1 MQIEQLLKRVL
12 DRGASDLHIRVPSK
26 PVLRIHGQLV
36 TQDDLPPVTDEAAR
50 ELLYA
55 IITTRQAEVFEG
67 EKELDFAYDARGVAR
82 FRVNVMRQRG
92 HLSIAFRLIPL
103 KIPSIDELGLPQILK
118 DLVLKPRGLILVTGQ
133 TGTGKSTTLA
143 AMINHL
149 NENDKRNIITIEEP
163 LEFIHENKEC
173 IIAQREVGPDTESFA
188 SALVHALRHDPDV
201 LVVGELRD
209 LPTIATAITAAETG
223 HLVLGTLHTYNA
235 PQSIDRMIDIFPSDQ
250 QMQIRIQLS
259 QIIEA
264 VLSQTLLPRVSGG
277 RVAAFEIMLATPAV
291 RNLIRERKL
300 YQLPSVIQLGSK
312 DNMQSLDQSL
322 ADLARD
328 GLITKETA
336 LLKAVDV
343 EQFEKWYQARR
354 VEVLNQVPRTKTKA
368 NRLFDIN
375 QENGHDKNNKGK

>member
-12 DRGASDLHIRVPSK
+12 DRGASDLHIRVPSR
-26 PVLRIHGQLV
+26 PVLRVHGQLI
-36 TQDDLPPVTDEAAR
+36 TQDDLPPITDEAAR
-50 ELLYA
+50 QILDA
-55 IITTRQAEVFEG
+55 IITTRQAEIFNRD
-67 EKELDFAYDARGVAR
+67 KELDFAYDAHGVAR
-82 FRVNVMRQRG
+82 FRVNVMKQRG

-103 KIPSIDELGLPQILK
+103 KVPSIDELGLPQILK

-143 AMINHL
+143 AMINYL
-149 NENDKRNIITIEEP
+149 NDNDKRNIITIEEP
-163 LEFIHENKEC
+163 LEFIHENRQC
-173 IIAQREVGPDTESFA
+173 LIAQREVGPDTESFA

-235 PQSIDRMIDIFPSDQ
+235 PQSIDRMIDIFPADQ
-250 QMQIRIQLS
+250 QIQIRIQLS

-264 VLSQTLLPRVSGG
+264 VLSQTLLPRVGGG
-277 RVAAFEIMLATPAV
+277 RVAAFEIMVATPAV

-322 ADLARD
+322 ATLAMD
-328 GLITKETA
+328 GIITRETA
-336 LLKAVDV
+336 LLKATDV
-343 EQFEKWYQARR
+343 EQFEKWF
-354 VEVLNQVPRTKTKA
+354 KA
-368 NRLFDIN
+368 KSETNPAPQTHAKGKPQN
-375 QENGHDKNNKGK
+375 PNNYEAKPGNNKGT

>member
-1 MQIEQLLKRVL
+1 
-12 DRGASDLHIRVPSK
+12 
-26 PVLRIHGQLV
+26 
-36 TQDDLPPVTDEAAR
+36 
-50 ELLYA
+50 
-55 IITTRQAEVFEG
+55 
-67 EKELDFAYDARGVAR
+67 
-82 FRVNVMRQRG
+82 
-92 HLSIAFRLIPL
+92 
-103 KIPSIDELGLPQILK
+103 
-118 DLVLKPRGLILVTGQ
+118 
-133 TGTGKSTTLA
+133 
-143 AMINHL
+143 MINHL

>member
-12 DRGASDLHIRVPSK
+12 DLGASDLHIRVPSR
-26 PVLRIHGQLV
+26 PVLRIHGQLI

-50 ELLYA
+50 QILDT
-55 IITTRQAEVFEG
+55 IITPRQSETFNR

-82 FRVNVMRQRG
+82 FRVNVMQQRG
-92 HLSIAFRLIPL
+92 RLSIAFRLIPL
-103 KIPSIDELGLPQILK
+103 RVPSIDELGLPQILK
-118 DLVLKPRGLILVTGQ
+118 ELVLKPRGLILVTGQ

-149 NENDKRNIITIEEP
+149 NDNDKRNIITIEEP
-163 LEFIHENKEC
+163 LEFIHENRKC
-173 IIAQREVGPDTESFA
+173 LIAQREVGPDTGSFA

-235 PQSIDRMIDIFPSDQ
+235 PQSIDRMIDIFPPDQ
-250 QMQIRIQLS
+250 QQQIRIQLS

-264 VLSQTLLPRVSGG
+264 VLSQTLLPRVGGG
-277 RVAAFEIMLATPAV
+277 RVAAFEIMVATPAV

-322 ADLARD
+322 ATLAIE
-328 GLITKETA
+328 GTITRETA
-336 LLKAVDV
+336 LLKATDV
-343 EQFEKWYQARR
+343 EQFEKWFKARGGESANSLTPAR
-354 VEVLNQVPRTKTKA
+354 MKAKPLN
-368 NRLFDIN
+368 NGI
-375 QENGHDKNNKGK
+375 QENKQNINK

>member
-12 DRGASDLHIRVPSK
+12 DREASDLHIRVPSR
-26 PVLRIHGQLV
+26 PVLRIQGQLV
-36 TQDDLPPVTDEAAR
+36 TQDDLPPVTDEEAKQIWDT
-50 ELLYA
+50 
-55 IITTRQAEVFEG
+55 IITPRQAEIFNR

-82 FRVNVMRQRG
+82 FRVNAMQQRG

-103 KIPSIDELGLPQILK
+103 KVPSIDELGLPQILK
-118 DLVLKPRGLILVTGQ
+118 ELVLKQRGLILVTGQ

-149 NENDKRNIITIEEP
+149 NDSDKRNIITIEEP
-163 LEFIHENKEC
+163 LEFIHENRKC
-173 IIAQREVGPDTESFA
+173 LIAQREVGPDTESFA

-235 PQSIDRMIDIFPSDQ
+235 PQSIDRMIDIFPPDQ
-250 QMQIRIQLS
+250 QQQIRIQLS

-264 VLSQTLLPRVSGG
+264 VLSQTLLPRVGGG
-277 RVAAFEIMLATPAV
+277 RVAAFEMMVATPAV

-322 ADLARD
+322 ATLARE
-328 GLITKETA
+328 GIITRETA
-336 LLKAVDV
+336 LLKAIDV
-343 EQFEKWYQARR
+343 EQFEKWF
-354 VEVLNQVPRTKTKA
+354 KA
-368 NRLFDIN
+368 
-375 QENGHDKNNKGK
+375 KAGKP

>member
-163 LEFIHENKEC
+163 LEFIHENREC

-235 PQSIDRMIDIFPSDQ
+235 PQSIDRTIDIFPSDQ

-264 VLSQTLLPRVSGG
+264 VLSQTLLPRVGGG